1 MKKENLYISLVNH
14 ASVLVE
20 KGHIS
25 ILSDPWY
32 FGSAFHEGWSL
43 IHENKESEIK
53 DILNNVTHVWISH
66 EHPDHFSV
74 GFLKAY
80 KDLLI
85 SKGIKFLFQETKDK
99 RVVSFLQSQ
108 GFHVEELQNKK
119 EYTLSDEVRITC
131 IKSSFYDSA
140 LKIQAGNKIILNLN
154 DCPERD
160 EKELRKFF
168 KDNGLCDILLTQ
180 FSYAAWKG
188 GIKNKTWREEA
199 AQEKITNIINQAK
212 ILGAKYVIP
221 FASFIRFSNKSN
233 SYLNDSINDPVNTIN
248 ALHGQS
254 FQTLFLKPLEK
265 QNVQNLKQ
273 KESSLDFW
281 EDLYNKI
288 PNQDLLEYEKV
299 ESIDHLN
306 ESFNKFKKRLFK
318 NNSRLFMKLL
328 KQTRLFGAFQPIT
341 IKLKDFKECIEV
353 DLFSE
358 NLKLVKK
365 EYDVSLESKS
375 LDFIFNNTFGF
386 DTLTVNGCFEEGI
399 KGGFSKAS
407 KLLALENLNNL
418 GISLNPSIIFNIN
431 ILIIFFRLLSKV
443 SNKMT

>member
-14 ASVLVE
+14 ASILVE
-20 KGHIS
+20 KGDIS

-53 DILNNVTHVWISH
+53 DILNSVTHIWISH

-74 GFLKAY
+74 GFFKTY

-85 SKGIKFLFQETKDK
+85 SKKIKFLFQETKDK
-99 RVVSFLQSQ
+99 RVVNFLQSQ
-108 GFHVEELQNKK
+108 GFCVEELQDKK
-119 EYTLSDEVRITC
+119 EYTLSNEVKITC

-140 LKIQAGNKIILNLN
+140 LKIQTGNKIILNLN
-154 DCPERD
+154 DCPERE
-160 EKELRKFF
+160 EKELRRFSKV
-168 KDNGLCDILLTQ
+168 NGLCDILLTQ

-188 GIKNKTWREEA
+188 GIENKKWREEA
-199 AQEKITNIINQAK
+199 AQEKIVNIRNQAK

-221 FASFIRFSNKSN
+221 FASFIRFSNQSN
-233 SYLNDSINDPVNTIN
+233 SYLNDSLNDPTNTIN
-248 ALHGQS
+248 ALQDQS

-273 KESSLDFW
+273 KESSLKFW
-281 EDLYNKI
+281 EGLYTKI

-299 ESIDHLN
+299 ESIDYLN

-318 NNSRLFMKLL
+318 NNSRLFIKLL
-328 KQTRLFGAFQPIT
+328 KQLRFLGAFQPIT
-341 IKLKDFKECIEV
+341 LMLKDFNECIEI

-358 NLKLVKK
+358 NLKLVEK

-399 KGGFSKAS
+399 KGGFSKVS
-407 KLLALENLNNL
+407 KILALENLNNL
-418 GISLNPSIIFNIN
+418 GISLKPSIIFNLR
-431 ILIIFFRLLSKV
+431 ILMTFFKLLSKV
-443 SNKMT
+443 SIKMA